1 MRRSA
6 CRYAAR
12 SARSRRTSASRRCTS
27 PTIRRKRSR
36 CPTAWPSC
44 ATAAC
49 SRWRR
54 PRRSTSDPRPAS
66 WRPSSG
72 PTTSFR
78 AWSRSARVPT
88 RSCRR
93 RSVPCAPVRRRSWRP
108 VPRAC
113 SPCARRTSRWT
124 APARTS
130 SRGGCGW
137 APISGTRFAT
147 TAGRRRGWCSRGAS
161 ENRGITRGCPG
172 GGAGGA
178 RFPPRVPPSCAG
190 AGEGGGPKGVVL
202 GAGTVAA
209 TSVLGFAIAL
219 LLVRYDFP
227 GRGLFG
233 YLTLIPIISPPLVGV
248 LGFTFIMGKAGTVN
262 ILLEDWFGLAKPI
275 NFVYGVHGVLL
286 VETLHLFPMITLNVV
301 DALSKIDPSLEEAAE
316 SVGARG
322 WRKLRTITLP
332 LTTPGYVAGALLVF
346 IWTFSDFET
355 PLVLG
360 VHDLLASQAYL
371 NIVQFVDR
379 RLFRMGLVI
388 SALMVALAVVFLVA
402 ARRYV
407 AIKDYSSLSYSRVA
421 RRRLGP
427 LGATA
432 AVTFLSA
439 VMAFS
444 FIPYLGVALASVGK
458 GWSMTPFPVRYTWL
472 FFERVIVETPKYI
485 VNSLLYSVLAVV
497 ICIVVGVPIAWI
509 LARTRLPGRDT
520 LDGLNTLILAVP
532 GTAIGIAYIRAF
544 HVELPWLG
552 VPLTSLW
559 IILPIVLAVRRLPY
573 TVRGS
578 YASLLLVHRSME
590 EAAASVGAGRLRS
603 FRDVTL
609 SLMWRGILVGSLF
622 SFMTSLQEASAV
634 LFLSLGGWETIT
646 VGIFSF
652 YIAGSANEA
661 AALGVILIV
670 VAAVSVTVINRAAGT
685 RMGGMFG

>member
-1 MRRSA
+1 MTAARAEARPRDDAAGSVRWPALGVAAIWIFLAVFLVYPLARIFYDAFSDEAGRLTVRHFIDFAADGFYRRSLWN
-6 CRYAAR
+6 
-12 SARSRRTSASRRCTS
+12 SLL
-27 PTIRRKRSR
+27 
-36 CPTAWPSC
+36 
-44 ATAAC
+44 
-49 SRWRR
+49 
-54 PRRSTSDPRPAS
+54 
-66 WRPSSG
+66 
-72 PTTSFR
+72 
-78 AWSRSARVPT
+78 
-88 RSCRR
+88 
-93 RSVPCAPVRRRSWRP
+93 
-108 VPRAC
+108 
-113 SPCARRTSRWT
+113 
-124 APARTS
+124 
-130 SRGGCGW
+130 
-137 APISGTRFAT
+137 
-147 TAGRRRGWCSRGAS
+147 
-161 ENRGITRGCPG
+161 
-172 GGAGGA
+172 
-178 RFPPRVPPSCAG
+178 
-190 AGEGGGPKGVVL
+190 L
-202 GAGTVAA
+202 GFGTVAA
-209 TSVLGFAIAL
+209 TSVLGFAIAF
-219 LLVRYDFP
+219 LLVRYDFV
-227 GRGLFG
+227 GRNLFS

-248 LGFTFIMGKAGTVN
+248 LGFTFILGRAGTVN
-262 ILLEDWFGLAKPI
+262 TLLTDWFDLLTPI

-301 DALSKIDPSLEEAAE
+301 DALAKIDPALEEAAE

-322 WRKLRTITLP
+322 WTKWRTITLP

-346 IWTFSDFET
+346 IWTFSDFAT

-360 VHDLLASQAYL
+360 VHDLLAAQAYL

-379 RLFRMGLVI
+379 RLFRMGIVI
-388 SALMVALAVVFLVA
+388 SALMVVLAVVFLLA

-407 AIKDYSSLSYSRVA
+407 AIKDYSSLAYSRVG
-421 RRRLGP
+421 RRRLPP
-427 LGATA
+427 LAQAGVVA
-432 AVTFLSA
+432 ALSL
-439 VMAFS
+439 VMLAS

-458 GWSMTPFPVRYTWL
+458 GWSLTPFPVQYTL
-472 FFERVIVETPKYI
+472 HYFERVIVETPKYV
-485 VNSLLYSVLAVV
+485 VNSFLYSGLAVLGCV
-497 ICIVVGVPIAWI
+497 ALGVPIAWI

-590 EAAASVGAGRLRS
+590 EAAASVGARGLRS
-603 FRDVTL
+603 FGDITL
-609 SLMWRGILVGSLF
+609 PLIWRGVLVGSLF

-670 VAAVSVTVINRAAGT
+670 VAAVSVTVINRIAGT